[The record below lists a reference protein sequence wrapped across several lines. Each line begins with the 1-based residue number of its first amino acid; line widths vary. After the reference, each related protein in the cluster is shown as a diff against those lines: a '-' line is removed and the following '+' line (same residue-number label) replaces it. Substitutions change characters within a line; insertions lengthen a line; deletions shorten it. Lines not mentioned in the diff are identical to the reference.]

1 MSRPRPAFMDAPP
14 IPCASIAP
22 GRIHWYEM
30 PAHWYAGGRPG
41 GVSTEGR
48 RARPDPERSAYRSR
62 RDALDAGG
70 WLWLKSR
77 PRWVRNYDGREI
89 WMRQAMWTLTLPEP
103 GPEVNARRALSS
115 WLTWARNVA
124 GLGSYLW
131 VAELTRRGRVHF
143 HIVVNDWM
151 SQSKAAAAWLRALH
165 REGLAPSYD
174 VPPGKLVWVDAV
186 QSSGQARGYVSKY
199 VGKDFGNRADQLVH
213 RLANVRDNVPDLI
226 ERGTL
231 PDQVGAVLMEY
242 RHELRARLVDA
253 LSAPNATRRRW
264 GASQDLERRP
274 LQVIGADDART
285 LANVHREVS
294 RMGGVRWGERGEH
307 GQACYF
313 EVGDVTP
320 DNCPVLFSLL
330 NEAANG

>member
-1 MSRPRPAFMDAPP
+1 
-14 IPCASIAP
+14 
-22 GRIHWYEM
+22 
-30 PAHWYAGGRPG
+30 
-41 GVSTEGR
+41 
-48 RARPDPERSAYRSR
+48 
-62 RDALDAGG
+62 
-70 WLWLKSR
+70 
-77 PRWVRNYDGREI
+77 
-89 WMRQAMWTLTLPEP
+89 
-103 GPEVNARRALSS
+103 
-115 WLTWARNVA
+115 
-124 GLGSYLW
+124 
-131 VAELTRRGRVHF
+131 
-143 HIVVNDWM
+143 
-151 SQSKAAAAWLRALH
+151 
-165 REGLAPSYD
+165 
-174 VPPGKLVWVDAV
+174 V

-226 ERGTL
+226 ERGTP

-313 EVGDVTP
+313 ELGDVTP